1 METNNEAR
9 FDALYREHAVDVL
22 GYCARRTSSEDAK
35 DAASQVFVVALRK
48 IDTVPLGEGALPWLY
63 SVAKNVLRNR
73 ARSTRRRGRL
83 ALKLEGAGDETVEGP
98 EPQVVRHS
106 EHERL
111 IRALEK
117 LSSKDQEILRLVEW
131 EGLSRETVAELFFV
145 SRAAIDQ
152 RISRTYKRLARTLDV
167 PNNTHTAPVPIGEGG
182 EA

>member
-22 GYCARRTSSEDAK
+22 GCCARRTSREDAK
-35 DAASQVFVVALRK
+35 DAASEVFVVALRK

-131 EGLSRETVAELFFV
+131 EGSQPGNGCRDVLRKRSSNRSADQPYVQATRSHARRSEQYAH
-145 SRAAIDQ
+145 SPRAN
-152 RISRTYKRLARTLDV
+152 RGRR
-167 PNNTHTAPVPIGEGG
+167 
-182 EA
+182 